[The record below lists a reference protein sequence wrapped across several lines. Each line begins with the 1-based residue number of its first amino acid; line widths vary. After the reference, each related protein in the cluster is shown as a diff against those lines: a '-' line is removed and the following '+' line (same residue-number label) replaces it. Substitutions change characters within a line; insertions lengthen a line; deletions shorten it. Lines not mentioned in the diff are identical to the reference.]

1 MIDHPCILTKEI
13 MKNILIFTTILSLG
27 SVITLKSMPVVANPS
42 HQQYQVS
49 KDVKTIQSVPIPAN
63 ELPPPLD
70 KNGVFREITS
80 GGIAGKTYETVLLKD
95 GQLIRTKTGDAN
107 DSERSIKKVT
117 GEQVKQFEKLLT
129 QDKFEQF
136 NKLSFPAPPGSADY
150 ITYTITSQKAT
161 TQYNDISQSQIPN
174 KLDKVV
180 KAWNELKNSAK

>member
-13 MKNILIFTTILSLG
+13 MKNILIFTTILSLS
-27 SVITLKSMPVVANPS
+27 SVITFKSMPVVANPS
-42 HQQYQVS
+42 HQQYQVN

-107 DSERSIKKVT
+107 DSERSIKK
-117 GEQVKQFEKLLT
+117 
-129 QDKFEQF
+129 
-136 NKLSFPAPPGSADY
+136 SY
-150 ITYTITSQKAT
+150 WRTS
-161 TQYNDISQSQIPN
+161 
-174 KLDKVV
+174 
-180 KAWNELKNSAK
+180 